1 VITKLIPNLLFHIHH
16 TVEDVTVKRITVRR
30 DGKQTSLWLTLT
42 SLTNALNSK
51 TVTILRSV
59 RNAVTD
65 FCLQALQIDD
75 DPALSFKITKLDT
88 TLDLAGSFM
97 PSLDDKARI
106 LMREKLQDLITKLLR
121 DG

>member
-1 VITKLIPNLLFHIHH
+1 VITKLIPNLRFHIHH

-65 FCLQALQIDD
+65 FCLKALQIDD

-106 LMREKLQDLITKLLR
+106 LMREKLQDLIAKLLR